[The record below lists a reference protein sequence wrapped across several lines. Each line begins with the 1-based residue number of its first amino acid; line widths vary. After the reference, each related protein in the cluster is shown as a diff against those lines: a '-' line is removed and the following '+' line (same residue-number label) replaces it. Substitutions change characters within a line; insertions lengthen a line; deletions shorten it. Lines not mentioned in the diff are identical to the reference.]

1 MKIRAEE
8 ISQILKQQIKDYETR
23 VQVSETGTILS
34 VGDGIARL
42 YGLNNALAGEL
53 LEFPGNLMGMVLNLE
68 EDNVGAAIFG
78 DDRDIKEG
86 DTVKRTGQIVSVPV
100 GPALLGRV
108 VDALGNP
115 IDGKGPL
122 KNPDGSPVKRTP
134 VEIKAPGIVKRK
146 SVHEPMQ
153 TGI

>member
-8 ISQILKQQIKDYETR
+8 ISQILKQQIENYESR

-34 VGDGIARL
+34 VGDGIARI
-42 YGLNNALAGEL
+42 YGLKNALAGEL
-53 LEFPGNLMGMVLNLE
+53 LDFPGGLKGMVLNLE
-68 EDNVGAAIFG
+68 EDNVGAALFG
-78 DDRDIKEG
+78 DDRNLKEG
-86 DTVKRTGQIVSVPV
+86 DTVSRSGEIVSIPV

-122 KNPDGSPVKRTP
+122 LNPDGSEPRRMP

-146 SVHEPMQ
+146 SVHEPM
-153 TGI
+153 